1 MDRVKVGTTII
12 ILHVHE
18 PGETC
23 DACRSSDIISELPET
38 LQSGMLDGE
47 MQKAFLEQSE
57 AERIREFYNFDRYC
71 WGPGMCKAAQEQVR
85 MPWDFINPNGNI
97 ALFNLYSFS

>member
-71 WGPGMCKAAQEQVR
+71 WGPGMCKAAQEQVSAKIR
-85 MPWDFINPNGNI
+85 TRISRRAP
-97 ALFNLYSFS
+97 LLS